1 MFQLDPYLN
10 FAIFLFSSTPFQE
23 VAKFLKLNLFLKKTL
38 RPIFKTTALF
48 HSSLCYQ
55 ILLNGLLMTKQRS
68 FWVRTNFYTSFSW
81 VFKKNYSTNTFLG
94 HLTVE
99 ISTGF
104 EKGLLTGMILIDSQ
118 KAFDT
123 IDHQILLKEM
133 KYLGFPKNTVTCF
146 KAISVNGNSK

>member
-1 MFQLDPYLN
+1 MGKNKLLYKFQLG
-10 FAIFLFSSTPFQE
+10 FQ
-23 VAKFLKLNLFLKKTL
+23 
-38 RPIFKTTALF
+38 
-48 HSSLCYQ
+48 
-55 ILLNGLLMTKQRS
+55 
-68 FWVRTNFYTSFSW
+68 
-81 VFKKNYSTNTFLG
+81 KNYSTNTFLG

-99 ISTGF
+99 ISTGL
-104 EKGLLTGMILIDSQ
+104 EKDLLTGMILIDSQ